1 MFLRSRLPRIEIG
14 ILASRRDPYVRY
26 MIDEDVIGRRS
37 EAIQDQLDERGRRLF
52 AAAATSSIAASP

>member
-1 MFLRSRLPRIEIG
+1 
-14 ILASRRDPYVRY
+14 

-37 EAIQDQLDERGRRLF
+37 EAIQNQLDERGRRLF